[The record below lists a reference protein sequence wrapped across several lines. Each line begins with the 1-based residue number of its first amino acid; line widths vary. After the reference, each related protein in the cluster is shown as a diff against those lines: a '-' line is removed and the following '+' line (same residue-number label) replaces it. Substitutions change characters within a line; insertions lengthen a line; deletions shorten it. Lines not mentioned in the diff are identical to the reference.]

1 MPAGAGSRVVTKR
14 APICGATVPSRPG
27 CRRSVRSHMGQL
39 SRGQLIAYALGG
51 ILLVVA
57 AVRLLG
63 GGADGSSASGEPPLA
78 LDGGVGATG
87 SGGAPGGAR
96 KLYVHVAGA
105 VRRPGLYRVAEG
117 SRVAAAVARAGGPSR
132 RAHVGAVNLA
142 APLEDGQQVVIPR
155 RGARSAGAASASAGG
170 SEASGTPA
178 AAISLAEASPEEL
191 DQVEGIGPTLAKR
204 ILEYR
209 DAHGG
214 LRSIDELREVD
225 GIGDKRFEAL
235 RKAVRP

>member
-78 LDGGVGATG
+78 LDGGAGATG
-87 SGGAPGGAR
+87 SGAAR

-117 SRVAAAVARAGGPSR
+117 SRVAAAVARAGGPR
-132 RAHVGAVNLA
+132 A
-142 APLEDGQQVVIPR
+142 APTS
-155 RGARSAGAASASAGG
+155 ARS
-170 SEASGTPA
+170 TW
-178 AAISLAEASPEEL
+178 
-191 DQVEGIGPTLAKR
+191 R
-204 ILEYR
+204 R
-209 DAHGG
+209 
-214 LRSIDELREVD
+214 R
-225 GIGDKRFEAL
+225 
-235 RKAVRP
+235 